1 MNGRP
6 DATLNSM
13 PSHAIVHSNAIDQKF
28 RSILTNVIHSSF
40 AARRDGTGSTTTGRR
55 VNGTE
60 VVAVRSL
67 AMEEAEIV
75 SPDELLLT
83 PHASEIRCCFGQ
95 QL

>member
-55 VNGTE
+55 VNGTAVVHAE
-60 VVAVRSL
+60 AVAVRSL

-75 SPDELLLT
+75 PPDELLLT
-83 PHASEIRCCFGQ
+83 PQAR
-95 QL
+95 